1 MITCNNFSQ
10 IFHYFNLLI
19 LTTIFWSG
27 NFIVCKAA
35 SIYEIPPFSLN
46 FYRWFFAG
54 LILLPFTYKELIK
67 KKKYIINN
75 LGFFIVLGITSITIF
90 NSIVYYSLY
99 YTQVISGILMN
110 STIPVWI
117 IYISSILKI
126 EKTNIF
132 QIIGVILS
140 LTGVIFI
147 ITKADLNL
155 IKNLDFNKGDLS
167 MVIAMFSWAIYS
179 ALLKSKK
186 YEISQ
191 VSLLEVVIICGLF
204 FLIPIYF
211 IEMNMGNLIILGK
224 PFYLIL
230 AYVVIFPG
238 LASFFFWIKGI
249 SIIGANRAGIFLHL
263 MPIMGAIM
271 AMLIFEERFMF
282 YHILGAIF
290 IIAGITLSNKKK
302 LNALSW
308 NIR

>member
-1 MITCNNFSQ
+1 MKNNNKLA
-10 IFHYFNLLI
+10 YFILI

-27 NFIVCKAA
+27 NFIVGKAA
-35 SIYEIPPFSLN
+35 SMFQIPPFSLN

-54 LILLPFTYKELIK
+54 LILLPFTYKEIIN
-67 KKKYIINN
+67 KKKYIYNN
-75 LGFFIVLGITSITIF
+75 LGFFIILGVTSITIF

-99 YTQVISGILMN
+99 YTQVISGILMI

-117 IYISSILKI
+117 IFISSILNI

-167 MVIAMFSWAIYS
+167 MVVAMFSWAIYS

-191 VSLLEVVIICGLF
+191 VSLLEVVIICGLI

-211 IEMNMGNLIILGK
+211 IEMKMGNPIILGK

-230 AYVVIFPG
+230 SYVVIFPG
-238 LASFFFWIKGI
+238 LAAFFFWIKGI

-271 AMLIFEERFMF
+271 AMIIFDEKFMF
-282 YHILGAIF
+282 YHIWGAIF
-290 IIAGITLSNKKK
+290 IIVGITLSNKK
-302 LNALSW
+302 N
-308 NIR
+308 

>member
-1 MITCNNFSQ
+1 MKNNNNLA
-10 IFHYFNLLI
+10 YFILI

-27 NFIVCKAA
+27 NFIVGKAA
-35 SIYEIPPFSLN
+35 SMFQIPPFSLN

-54 LILLPFTYKELIK
+54 LILLPFTYKEILNN
-67 KKKYIINN
+67 KKYVLDN
-75 LGFFIVLGITSITIF
+75 LGFFIILGITSITIF

-99 YTQVISGILMN
+99 YTQVISGILMI

-117 IYISSILKI
+117 IFISSILKI

-302 LNALSW
+302 LNA
-308 NIR
+308 

>member
-1 MITCNNFSQ
+1 VKNNN
-10 IFHYFNLLI
+10 NLAYLILI

-27 NFIVCKAA
+27 NFIVGKAA
-35 SIYEIPPFSLN
+35 SMYQIPPFSLN

-99 YTQVISGILMN
+99 YTQVISGILMI

-117 IYISSILKI
+117 IFISSILKI

-302 LNALSW
+302 LNA
-308 NIR
+308 